1 MKKFTVL
8 LTSLVFLF
16 TSCMFSWLGEEKHSG
31 VESANYSIQIDKLF
45 ASNVRS
51 AISQRIGSDTP
62 LTVVITFSG
71 EYNTSQ
77 SKNLTL
83 NSLAGTNFY
92 FDNVPLGKTFD
103 IYVGIYYNN
112 GTELLYEASQS
123 GVVLTTAETMQLSLI
138 LKKLLNTQYVLY
150 KYDEEKGY
158 QYYLK
163 DSADASVSGDGDF
176 TSDASD
182 TTPNNFCFDSDGNF
196 YVLKASSD
204 DSQFKV
210 CSDKTG
216 FTDVIISDSLDNAPC
231 ITVDLAT
238 NILYASSNNG
248 VSWTMNKYP
257 NLVSSSGKDSSSELY
272 FYYPSES
279 EWLFNA
285 SEPFVVYDGIVYA
298 VCSKYNSETS
308 SNEYKL
314 AVFDTTKSSRS
325 ATSDGGATQYTVE
338 TQSND
343 IVDIEWSDFA
353 ASSSA
358 KITDMLY
365 QDGAVYMLVRD
376 YYTSELL
383 FGANTSEA
391 SKFYSRGA
399 VLKYDVSTKTV
410 KTLGWTSS
418 AVYTSTA
425 SLYGYITDSSQNVCY
440 VYNDESMSSPFKI
453 TKDMEG
459 LTEAIKSIL
468 FPVIYAPK
476 TTDKGFYGPQKFIAI
491 KPKKLIIA
499 DDGLTFYTDNDLW
512 NYKNAN
518 RIVTVDLES
527 FAITS
532 IQEGTVSFDE
542 DFTESMITGDASY
555 PAIASS
561 YFNGEN
567 KKYAAYAKE
576 TDNNT
581 SSEISRDVYAA
592 MKLSE

>member
-248 VSWTMNKYP
+248 VSWTMYKYP
-257 NLVSSSGKDSSSELY
+257 NLVSSGKADYETY
-272 FYYPSES
+272 FYYPSDS

-314 AVFDTTKSSRS
+314 AVFDSKKSSRS
-325 ATSDGGATQYTVE
+325 ATSDDGYTQYTIE

-343 IVDIEWSDFA
+343 IVDIGWSNFA
-353 ASSSA
+353 DSSSA
-358 KITDMLY
+358 KITDILY

-383 FGANTSEA
+383 FGVNTSEP

-440 VYNDESMSSPFKI
+440 VYYYESMSLPFKI

-459 LTEAIKSIL
+459 LNENIKSKL

-499 DDGLTFYTDNDLW
+499 DDGLAFYTDDNGLW

-518 RIVTVDLES
+518 RIVSVDLES

-532 IQEGTVSFDE
+532 IQKGTVSFDE
-542 DFTESMITGDASY
+542 DFTESMITGDVSY

-561 YFNGEN
+561 YFTGTD
-567 KKYAAYAKE
+567 KKYTAYAKE
-576 TDNNT
+576 TDSDNP
-581 SSEISRDVYAA
+581 SEITRDVYAA